1 METIDVLSEILDKL
15 AEIEDAIKDKD
26 KKHNVNQMLETLYDF
41 VYCEEDEAK
50 RTAWL
55 QTTGVL
61 PWNEQSSPA
70 A

>member
-1 METIDVLSEILDKL
+1 MEAIDVLSEILDQL
-15 AEIEDAIKDKD
+15 AEIETAMEDKD
-26 KKHNVNQMLETLYDF
+26 KKHNVNAMLETLYDF

-61 PWNEQSSPA
+61 PWNEQSNPA

>member
-1 METIDVLSEILDKL
+1 MEAIDVLSEILDQL
-15 AEIEDAIKDKD
+15 ADIETAMEDKD

-41 VYCEEDEAK
+41 VYCEEDKAK

-61 PWNEQSSPA
+61 PWNEQSNPA